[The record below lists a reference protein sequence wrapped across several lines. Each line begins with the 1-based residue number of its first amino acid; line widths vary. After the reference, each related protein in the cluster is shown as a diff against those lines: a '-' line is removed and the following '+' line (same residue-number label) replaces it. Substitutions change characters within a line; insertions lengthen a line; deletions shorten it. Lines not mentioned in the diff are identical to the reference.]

1 MATYRNNLATIRHA
15 CEKTQQEV
23 ADAVGITV
31 TGYQNYEW
39 GKRDIKGTTL
49 IALSKFFGCSVN
61 EILCLETTADAPT
74 NGKHESRNVISV
86 DEWAIIDSY
95 RNLDKEHQE
104 LVDSLLEIFE
114 RDSRRGK
121 S

>member
-74 NGKHESRNVISV
+74 NGKHESRNAISV

-95 RNLDKEHQE
+95 RNLDKEHRV
-104 LVDSLLEIFE
+104 LIDSLLKVFE